1 MNRAIRSL
9 SAWLLALA
17 MVISGFS
24 VFGSFGP
31 ATANAAVDNTKLVLK
46 VTNQHGQPAEGVGF
60 DWIWDDN
67 THLPIGKTNKNGTIE
82 KTVDKYWMDTMDLAI
97 DDSSKDRFSITSG
110 NIYAEFGTTSDDQ
123 TIINSVNDK
132 EYTGE
137 IDITVNDKDATS
149 PSEPSE
155 PAKGEAQKA
164 TTDDVKA
171 YMSDSDSSTVLMDAR
186 SVDAYNGWAIGNAKR
201 GGHLKNAVSFP
212 ADAIRNAVTPNKNEG
227 KTIEDYHK
235 QMMDDAGITKDSKII
250 VYDVNDSD
258 AEYVYNWL
266 KDQGYS
272 ADNMKV
278 FNGTE
283 LINSGKAKVVKYKN
297 YDMYVPEDVVK
308 NISDNLTGK
317 SDKYDRNAK
326 HIVNGDDVVI
336 LDVSWGD
343 ETSDPNT
350 GSGYDAG
357 HIPGAVHVNTDEYE
371 TPKVYVKTKPEKYR
385 TEWRLNSD
393 KELIQLAE
401 KKGITLD
408 SCVIISGPEPMA
420 TTRMAIILKY
430 LGVENVHVMSNAMT
444 GWNAA
449 GYSMEKGINT
459 NKTTNMGITKPQN
472 PDVIDTIS
480 EVRSELKNSKYAVID
495 TRSKAEWDGKDTGY
509 GYHDLAGRIPGTIY
523 SNCGY
528 GYSSSVFRYRN
539 ADKSMR
545 SGEAIKKMW
554 KDDGIDYQNKHMVF
568 FCGSGWRAAETTWEA
583 WLMGYDA
590 SLYSD
595 GWIGWSNGGYNY
607 YRDGKTFAMDKK
619 TGKEV
624 NISAIKAAKV
634 SKVKAKAGKKKATVT
649 YGKTTGVT
657 TYKVYYKLKKKGAKY
672 KLAKTTTS
680 RKVTIKKLK
689 SKKTYYVKVRAY
701 KNINGTNVYTKYSK
715 TVKVRAK

>member
-1 MNRAIRSL
+1 MNRAIRKL

-24 VFGSFGP
+24 VFGSLGP
-31 ATANAAVDNTKLVLK
+31 ADANAAVDNSKLVIK
-46 VTNQHGQPAEGVGF
+46 VTNQYDRPVKGVEFTFKMGG
-60 DWIWDDN
+60 
-67 THLPIGKTNKNGTIE
+67 TTCPIGVASDEKGVIE
-82 KTVDKYWMDTMDLAI
+82 TSTLDKKGWVGDMDLELV
-97 DDSSKDRFSITSG
+97 SG
-110 NIYAEFGTTSDDQ
+110 SPYTMTSDVTVSFNDNEDFQ
-123 TIINSVNDK
+123 TIIEYVND
-132 EYTGE
+132 EDYTGE
-137 IDITVNDKDATS
+137 INVKVNDPNAVDPGTQQPENPSSAAVATVN
-149 PSEPSE
+149 EV
-155 PAKGEAQKA
+155 KG
-164 TTDDVKA
+164 

-186 SVDAYNGWAIGNAKR
+186 SVDTYNGWAIGDAKR

-212 ADAIRNAVTPNKNEG
+212 ADAIRNAVTPNKKEG

-250 VYDVNDSD
+250 IYDTNDSD

-283 LINSGKAKVVKYKN
+283 LINSGKAKIVKYKN

-317 SDKYDRNAK
+317 SDTYTRNAK

-385 TEWRLNSD
+385 SEWRLNSD

-401 KKGITLD
+401 KKGITLN

-420 TTRMAIILKY
+420 TTRMAVILKY
-430 LGVENVHVMSNAMT
+430 LGVENVHVMSNAMN

-449 GYSMEKGINT
+449 GYDMEKGINT

-480 EVRSELKNSKYAVID
+480 EVKNELKNSKYAVID

-509 GYHDLAGRIPGTIY
+509 SYHDLAGRIPGTIY

-554 KDDGIDYQNKHMVF
+554 KEDGIDYQNKHMVF

-595 GWIGWSNGGYNY
+595 GWIGWSNEGNNY

-624 NISAIKAAKV
+624 NISAIKASTV

-680 RKVTIKKLK
+680 GKVTIKKLK

-715 TVKVRAK
+715 TVKVKVK

>member
-17 MVISGFS
+17 MIVSGFS

-31 ATANAAVDNTKLVLK
+31 ATANAAVDNSKLVIK
-46 VTNQHGQPAEGVGF
+46 VTNQYDRPVKGAEFTFTMGNV
-60 DWIWDDN
+60 
-67 THLPIGKTNKNGTIE
+67 TKPIGVASDEKGVIE
-82 KTVDKYWMDTMDLAI
+82 TSTLDKDGWVDTMDLKLVSGSPYTMTSNI
-97 DDSSKDRFSITSG
+97 TVSFTDNDDF
-110 NIYAEFGTTSDDQ
+110 Q
-123 TIINSVNDK
+123 PIIEYVNDDD
-132 EYTGE
+132 YAGE
-137 IDITVNDKDATS
+137 IAVKVNDPNVTDPGTQKPENPSTATAD
-149 PSEPSE
+149 EV
-155 PAKGEAQKA
+155 KG
-164 TTDDVKA
+164 

-186 SVDAYNGWAIGNAKR
+186 SVDAYNGWAIGNSER

-235 QMMDDAGITKDSKII
+235 QMMDDAGITKNSKII
-250 VYDVNDSD
+250 IYDVNDSD

-266 KDQGYS
+266 KGQGYS
-272 ADNMKV
+272 ADNMKT
-278 FNGTE
+278 FNGTD

-401 KKGITLD
+401 KKGITLN
-408 SCVIISGPEPMA
+408 SCVIIAGPEPMA
-420 TTRMAIILKY
+420 TTRMAVILKY

-459 NKTTNMGITKPQN
+459 NKTTNLGITKPQN
-472 PDVIDTIS
+472 PDVIDTIP
-480 EVRSELKNSKYAVID
+480 EVRSELKNSKY
-495 TRSKAEWDGKDTGY
+495 
-509 GYHDLAGRIPGTIY
+509 
-523 SNCGY
+523 
-528 GYSSSVFRYRN
+528 
-539 ADKSMR
+539 
-545 SGEAIKKMW
+545 
-554 KDDGIDYQNKHMVF
+554 
-568 FCGSGWRAAETTWEA
+568 
-583 WLMGYDA
+583 
-590 SLYSD
+590 
-595 GWIGWSNGGYNY
+595 
-607 YRDGKTFAMDKK
+607 
-619 TGKEV
+619 
-624 NISAIKAAKV
+624 
-634 SKVKAKAGKKKATVT
+634 
-649 YGKTTGVT
+649 
-657 TYKVYYKLKKKGAKY
+657 
-672 KLAKTTTS
+672 
-680 RKVTIKKLK
+680 
-689 SKKTYYVKVRAY
+689 
-701 KNINGTNVYTKYSK
+701 
-715 TVKVRAK
+715 

>member
-1 MNRAIRSL
+1 MNRAIRSI

-17 MVISGFS
+17 MIVSGFS
-24 VFGSFGP
+24 VFGSFGL
-31 ATANAAVDNTKLVLK
+31 ATANAEVDNSKLVIK
-46 VTNQHGQPAEGVGF
+46 VTNQYDRPVKGAEFTFTMGNV
-60 DWIWDDN
+60 
-67 THLPIGKTNKNGTIE
+67 TKPIGVASDEKGVIE
-82 KTVDKYWMDTMDLAI
+82 TSTLDKDGWVDTMDFELVSGSPYTMTSNI
-97 DDSSKDRFSITSG
+97 TVSFTDNDDF
-110 NIYAEFGTTSDDQ
+110 Q
-123 TIINSVNDK
+123 PIIEYVND
-132 EYTGE
+132 EDYTGE
-137 IDITVNDKDATS
+137 IAVKVNDPNAVVPGTATAN
-149 PSEPSE
+149 EV
-155 PAKGEAQKA
+155 KG
-164 TTDDVKA
+164 
-171 YMSDSDSSTVLMDAR
+171 YMSDSDSSTVLIDAR
-186 SVDAYNGWAIGNAKR
+186 SVNAYNGWAIGNAKR

-212 ADAIRNAVTPNKNEG
+212 ADAIRNAVTPNKKEG

-235 QMMDDAGITKDSKII
+235 QMMGDAGITKDSKII
-250 VYDVNDSD
+250 IYDVNDSD

-272 ADNMKV
+272 ADNMKT
-278 FNGTE
+278 FNGTD

-297 YDMYVPEDVVK
+297 YDMYVPEEVVK

-317 SDKYDRNAK
+317 SDEYTRNAK
-326 HIVNGDDVVI
+326 QVVNGDDVVI

-343 ETSDPNT
+343 ETSDPNN

-371 TPKVYVKTKPEKYR
+371 TPKVYVKTKPENYR
-385 TEWRLNSD
+385 TEWRLNND

-408 SCVIISGPEPMA
+408 SCVIIAGPEPMA
-420 TTRMAIILKY
+420 TTRMAVILKY

-459 NKTTNMGITKPQN
+459 NKTTSMGITKPQN

-480 EVRSELKNSKYAVID
+480 EVKSELKNSKYAVID
-495 TRSKAEWDGKDTGY
+495 TRTKAEWDGKDTGY

-554 KDDGIDYQNKHMVF
+554 KEDGIDYQNKHMVF

-624 NISAIKAAKV
+624 NISAIKSATV

-672 KLAKTTTS
+672 KLAKTTNS

-689 SKKTYYVKVRAY
+689 FKKTYYVKVRAY

-715 TVKVRAK
+715 TVKVKAK

>member
-1 MNRAIRSL
+1 MNRAVRSI

-17 MVISGFS
+17 MIVSGFS

-31 ATANAAVDNTKLVLK
+31 ASANAAVDQSKLVIK
-46 VTNQHGQPAEGVGF
+46 VTNQYDQPVKGAEFTFTMGNV
-60 DWIWDDN
+60 
-67 THLPIGKTNKNGTIE
+67 TKPIGVASDENGVIE
-82 KTVDKYWMDTMDLAI
+82 TSTLDKDGWIDNMDLKLVSGSPYTMTSNI
-97 DDSSKDRFSITSG
+97 TVSFTDNDDF
-110 NIYAEFGTTSDDQ
+110 Q
-123 TIINSVNDK
+123 PIIEYVNDD

-137 IDITVNDKDATS
+137 IAVKVNDPNAVDPGTQQPGNPSTAAVATAD
-149 PSEPSE
+149 EV
-155 PAKGEAQKA
+155 KG
-164 TTDDVKA
+164 

-186 SVDAYNGWAIGNAKR
+186 SVNAYNGWAIGNAKR

-212 ADAIRNAVTPNKNEG
+212 ADAIRNAVTPNKKEG

-250 VYDVNDSD
+250 IYDVNDSD

-272 ADNMKV
+272 ADNMKT
-278 FNGTE
+278 FNGTD

-317 SDKYDRNAK
+317 SDEYTRNAK
-326 HIVNGDDVVI
+326 QIVNGDDVVI

-343 ETSDPNT
+343 ETSDPNN

-371 TPKVYVKTKPEKYR
+371 TPKVYVKTKPENYR

-408 SCVIISGPEPMA
+408 SCVIIAGPEPMA
-420 TTRMAIILKY
+420 TTRMAVILKY

-480 EVRSELKNSKYAVID
+480 EVKSELKNSKYAVID
-495 TRSKAEWDGKDTGY
+495 TRTKAEWDGKDTGY

-554 KDDGIDYQNKHMVF
+554 KEDGIDYQNKHMVF

-619 TGKEV
+619 NGKEV
-624 NISAIKAAKV
+624 NISAIKAATV

-715 TVKVRAK
+715 TVKVKAK

>member
-1 MNRAIRSL
+1 MNQTIRKL

-17 MVISGFS
+17 MIISGFS

-31 ATANAAVDNTKLVLK
+31 VDANAAVDNSKLVIK
-46 VTNQHGQPAEGVGF
+46 VTNQYDRPVKGVEFTFTMG
-60 DWIWDDN
+60 N
-67 THLPIGKTNKNGTIE
+67 VTKPIGIASDEKGVIE
-82 KTVDKYWMDTMDLAI
+82 TSTLDKDGWVDTMDLKLVSGSPYTMTSNI
-97 DDSSKDRFSITSG
+97 TVSFTDNDDF
-110 NIYAEFGTTSDDQ
+110 Q
-123 TIINSVNDK
+123 PIIEYVND
-132 EYTGE
+132 EDYTGE
-137 IDITVNDKDATS
+137 ITVKVNDPNAIDPGTQQPENPSSVAVATAD
-149 PSEPSE
+149 E
-155 PAKGEAQKA
+155 
-164 TTDDVKA
+164 VKA

-186 SVDAYNGWAIGNAKR
+186 SVDAYNGWAIGNAER
-201 GGHLKNAVSFP
+201 GGHLKNAVSFT
-212 ADAIRNAVTPNKNEG
+212 ADAIRNAVTPNKKEG

-250 VYDVNDSD
+250 IYDVNDSD

-266 KDQGYS
+266 KNQGYS
-272 ADNMKV
+272 TDNMKV

-283 LINSGKAKVVKYKN
+283 LINSGKSKVVKYKN
-297 YDMYVPEDVVK
+297 YDLYVPEDVVK

-317 SDKYDRNAK
+317 SDNYTRNAK

-343 ETSDPNT
+343 ET

-357 HIPGAVHVNTDEYE
+357 HVPGAVHVNTDEYE
-371 TPKVYVKTKPEKYR
+371 TPKFYVKAKPKKI
-385 TEWRLNSD
+385 EWRLNSD

-459 NKTTNMGITKPQN
+459 NKTTNMDITKPQN

-509 GYHDLAGRIPGTIY
+509 DHHDLAGRIPGTIY

-539 ADKSMR
+539 ADMSMR

-554 KDDGIDYQNKHMVF
+554 KEDGIDYQNKHMVF
-568 FCGSGWRAAETTWEA
+568 FCGSGWRAAETTWDA

-590 SLYSD
+590 SLYSA
-595 GWIGWSNGGYNY
+595 GWISWSSDGYNY

>member
-1 MNRAIRSL
+1 MNRAIRKL
-9 SAWLLALA
+9 SAWLLPLA

-24 VFGSFGP
+24 VFGSLGP
-31 ATANAAVDNTKLVLK
+31 ADANAAVDNSKLVIK
-46 VTNQHGQPAEGVGF
+46 VTNQYDQPVKGVEFTFKMG
-60 DWIWDDN
+60 N
-67 THLPIGKTNKNGTIE
+67 VTKPIGVASDEKGVIE
-82 KTVDKYWMDTMDLAI
+82 TSTLDKDGWVDTMDLELVSGSPYTMTSNVTVSFADN
-97 DDSSKDRFSITSG
+97 DDF
-110 NIYAEFGTTSDDQ
+110 Q
-123 TIINSVNDK
+123 PIIEYVND
-132 EYTGE
+132 EDYTGE
-137 IDITVNDKDATS
+137 IAVRVNDPNAVDPSSIAVATVN
-149 PSEPSE
+149 E
-155 PAKGEAQKA
+155 
-164 TTDDVKA
+164 VKE

-186 SVDAYNGWAIGNAKR
+186 SVDAYNGWAIGNSER

-212 ADAIRNAVTPNKNEG
+212 ADAIRNAVTPNKKEG

-235 QMMDDAGITKDSKII
+235 QMMDDAGITKNSKII
-250 VYDVNDSD
+250 IYDVNDSD

-266 KDQGYS
+266 KGQGYS
-272 ADNMKV
+272 ADNMKT
-278 FNGTE
+278 FNGTD

-401 KKGITLD
+401 KKGITLN
-408 SCVIISGPEPMA
+408 SCVIIAGPEPMA
-420 TTRMAIILKY
+420 TTRMAVILKY

-444 GWNAA
+444 GWSAA

-472 PDVIDTIS
+472 PGVIDTIS

-509 GYHDLAGRIPGTIY
+509 SYHDLAGRIPGTIY

-545 SGEAIKKMW
+545 SGEAIKKM
-554 KDDGIDYQNKHMVF
+554 
-568 FCGSGWRAAETTWEA
+568 GS
-583 WLMGYDA
+583 
-590 SLYSD
+590 SL
-595 GWIGWSNGGYNY
+595 
-607 YRDGKTFAMDKK
+607 F
-619 TGKEV
+619 
-624 NISAIKAAKV
+624 
-634 SKVKAKAGKKKATVT
+634 
-649 YGKTTGVT
+649 
-657 TYKVYYKLKKKGAKY
+657 
-672 KLAKTTTS
+672 S
-680 RKVTIKKLK
+680 R
-689 SKKTYYVKVRAY
+689 
-701 KNINGTNVYTKYSK
+701 GF
-715 TVKVRAK
+715 